1 MPIYILNKY
10 LVTVSMVKVVGF
22 CKFNTFQITGTILY
36 TTNSTNKMK
45 LKHLLLL
52 CLMTTSIIAQHFTIA
67 RLHYGG
73 GGDWYS
79 NPSSLPNLLNYLQTH
94 TAIIAADK
102 EARIQLTDDN
112 LYSYPYLYMTGHGNV
127 RFTDA
132 EIIRLRTFLLRGG
145 FLHADDNY
153 GMDPSFRREIK
164 RVFPEK
170 ELIPLPHNHPIFHQ
184 VYDFNNGLPKVHEHN
199 NKPPQ
204 ALALY
209 EDDRILVIYTY
220 ESDLGDG
227 WEDAEVHN
235 DPNYI
240 REAALQMGVNIIHF
254 ALTQ

>member
-1 MPIYILNKY
+1 
-10 LVTVSMVKVVGF
+10 
-22 CKFNTFQITGTILY
+22 
-36 TTNSTNKMK
+36 MK
-45 LKHLLLL
+45 LKYLILV
-52 CLMTTSIIAQHFTIA
+52 CLMMTTIMAQHFTIA